1 MIIPDALKLFFR
13 RLECAEMNELFTF
26 MFIEIAVYLIL
37 IFQRQIRAGDEMDIV
52 IFSSALERSFEQ
64 LILASDHVES
74 SPSYMDTRD
83 ELNAGVL
90 QNALDPADIEL

>member
-13 RLECAEMNELFTF
+13 RLGCAEMNELFTF

-37 IFQRQIRAGDEMDIV
+37 IFQRQIRTGDEMDIV

-74 SPSYMDTRD
+74 APSYMDTRD

>member
-1 MIIPDALKLFFR
+1 MIISDALKFLFG
-13 RLECAEMNELFTF
+13 RLGCAEMDEFLAL
-26 MFIEIAVYLIL
+26 MRIEITVYFIL
-37 IFQRQIRAGDEMDIV
+37 IFQRQIRTGKKMNIV
-52 IFSSALERSFEQ
+52 IFAPERSFEQ

-74 SPSYMDTRD
+74 APSYMDTRD

>member
-13 RLECAEMNELFTF
+13 RLGCAEMNELFTF

>member
-13 RLECAEMNELFTF
+13 RLGCAEMDELFAF

-64 LILASDHVES
+64 LILSSDHVES
-74 SPSYMDTRD
+74 APSYMDTRD